1 MGYGA
6 SAGYIASAPLP
17 FAAGISASIADGAT
31 ITHGYGKTPTWA
43 IAGGT
48 NALQNVQVTA
58 KGATTITIA
67 IKVATT
73 GAAGTNDTISWM
85 VGG

>member
-6 SAGYIASAPLP
+6 NGYVASPPAQ
-17 FAAGISASIADGAT
+17 FAAGISASIADAAT
-31 ITHGYGKTPTWA
+31 ITHGWYKTPAWA
-43 IAGGT
+43 IANGT

-58 KGATTITIA
+58 KGATTITVS

-73 GAAGTNDTISWM
+73 GAAGANDTISWI